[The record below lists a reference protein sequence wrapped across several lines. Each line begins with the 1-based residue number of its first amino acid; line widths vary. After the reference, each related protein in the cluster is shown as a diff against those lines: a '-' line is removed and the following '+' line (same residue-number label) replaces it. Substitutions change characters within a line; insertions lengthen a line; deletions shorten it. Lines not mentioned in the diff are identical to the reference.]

1 MEWKSNL
8 ITGLQWSDRI
18 INREGKERIARELAV
33 QVKDGEVIGA
43 GSGSTV
49 YLTLFAIAER
59 IRTEKL
65 QVRVIPASMEISMT
79 CVQLGIP
86 QTTLWERRPDWTFDG
101 ADEVDPSHNLI
112 KGRGGAMFKEKLLI
126 KRSERSFILVDNSK
140 FVSRLGSKF
149 PVPVEVFP
157 TGVVYVEN
165 QLKTLGA
172 SKVVLRMAKGK
183 DGPILTENGNFIL
196 DACLTGLETFWRKR
210 LKALPESLRADFLSD
225 TISKC
230 WLLEYRLLRSFS
242 LHSVIPTGKPFLL
255 LRKGEN
261 VYFPAIPFICS
272 TIISVVTINESSDAK
287 TMIPLG
293 EAI

>member
-18 INREGKERIARELAV
+18 INREGKERIARELAA

-112 KGRGGAMFKEKLLI
+112 K
-126 KRSERSFILVDNSK
+126 
-140 FVSRLGSKF
+140 
-149 PVPVEVFP
+149 
-157 TGVVYVEN
+157 
-165 QLKTLGA
+165 
-172 SKVVLRMAKGK
+172 
-183 DGPILTENGNFIL
+183 
-196 DACLTGLETFWRKR
+196 
-210 LKALPESLRADFLSD
+210 
-225 TISKC
+225 
-230 WLLEYRLLRSFS
+230 
-242 LHSVIPTGKPFLL
+242 
-255 LRKGEN
+255 
-261 VYFPAIPFICS
+261 
-272 TIISVVTINESSDAK
+272 
-287 TMIPLG
+287 
-293 EAI
+293 

>member
-18 INREGKERIARELAV
+18 INREGKERIARELAA

-65 QVRVIPASMEISMT
+65 QVRVIPAS
-79 CVQLGIP
+79 
-86 QTTLWERRPDWTFDG
+86 
-101 ADEVDPSHNLI
+101 A
-112 KGRGGAMFKEKLLI
+112 
-126 KRSERSFILVDNSK
+126 FILVDNSK

-196 DACLTGLETFWRKR
+196 DAWFDGIGNFLEKEIKSITGVI
-210 LKALPESLRADFLSD
+210 ESGL
-225 TISKC
+225 
-230 WLLEYRLLRSFS
+230 
-242 LHSVIPTGKPFLL
+242 
-255 LRKGEN
+255 
-261 VYFPAIPFICS
+261 FIGYDIQVLAS
-272 TIISVVTINESSDAK
+272 
-287 TMIPLG
+287 
-293 EAI
+293 